1 MSESMSEEKMENSGI
16 LPAVILIQPQL
27 SENIGTTSR
36 AMLNCGLTDLRLV
49 RPREDWL
56 SERALAASSGATSVL
71 HAARV
76 FDTTEEA
83 IADLHRVF
91 ATTGRNRFMVKPVV
105 TPNRAA
111 EEMRAHFNDGL
122 RSGVLFGPERT
133 GLENDDVA
141 LADTVITV
149 PLNPDYC
156 SLNLAQ
162 CVLLIGYEWY
172 QSGGP
177 AEPRA
182 MTKGAAPVA
191 TKDELVGFF
200 QHLERELDDCG
211 FFRVEEKR
219 PSMVRNIR
227 NMFERADLTL
237 QEVRT
242 LHGIV
247 NELVTF
253 RKRKGE
259 DLAE

>member
-1 MSESMSEEKMENSGI
+1 MSEPSSS
-16 LPAVILIQPQL
+16 PVAAAPVVILVRPQL
-27 SENIGTTSR
+27 AENVGTSAR
-36 AMLNCGLTDLRLV
+36 AMLNCGLTEMRLV
-49 RPREDWL
+49 SPRENWL
-56 SERALAASSGATSVL
+56 TERAVAASAGADAEL
-71 HAARV
+71 RAATA
-76 FDTTEEA
+76 FATTEEA
-83 IADLHRVF
+83 IADLHRVY
-91 ATTGRNRFMVKPVV
+91 ASTGRNRFMVKPVV
-105 TPNRAA
+105 TPRRAA
-111 EEMRAHFNDGL
+111 EEMRGHFADGL
-122 RSGVLFGPERT
+122 RCGVLFGPERT

-162 CVLLIGYEWY
+162 SVLLIGYEWY

-191 TKDELVGFF
+191 TKEQLVGFF
-200 QHLERELDDCG
+200 QHMERELDDCG

-219 PSMVRNIR
+219 SSMVRNIR

-242 LHGIV
+242 LHGIIH
-247 NELVTF
+247 ELVTY

-259 DLAE
+259 EQGS

>member
-1 MSESMSEEKMENSGI
+1 MSDMSETI
-16 LPAVILIQPQL
+16 LPPAVVLIRPQL
-27 SENIGTTSR
+27 SENIGTALR

-49 RPREDWL
+49 APREDWL

-71 HAARV
+71 HAAKV
-76 FDTTEEA
+76 FETTEEA
-83 IADLHRVF
+83 IADLHRVY

-105 TPNRAA
+105 TPRRAA
-111 EEMRAHFNDGL
+111 QEMRGQL
-122 RSGVLFGPERT
+122 EEGWRTGVLFGPERT

-162 CVLLIGYEWY
+162 CVLLVGYEWY
-172 QSGGP
+172 QSGDP
-177 AEPRA
+177 TEPRA

-211 FFRVEEKR
+211 FLRVEEKR

-247 NELVTF
+247 HELVTH

-259 DLAE
+259 ADEK

>member
-1 MSESMSEEKMENSGI
+1 MSDAQSSSAVAAA
-16 LPAVILIQPQL
+16 PAVILVRPQL
-27 SENIGTTSR
+27 SENVGTSAR

-49 RPREDWL
+49 SPRENWL
-56 SERALAASSGATSVL
+56 SDKAIAASSGAESVL
-71 HAARV
+71 RAARS
-76 FDTTEEA
+76 FATTEQA
-83 IADLHRVF
+83 IADLHRVY
-91 ATTGRNRFMVKPVV
+91 ASTGRNRFMVKPVV
-105 TPNRAA
+105 TPRQAA
-111 EEMRAHFNDGL
+111 LEIRQHIAEDLACGI
-122 RSGVLFGPERT
+122 LFGPERT

-162 CVLLIGYEWY
+162 SVLIAGYEWY
-172 QSGGP
+172 QAGDP

-191 TKDELVGFF
+191 TKEQLIGFF
-200 QHLERELDDCG
+200 QHLETELDDCG
-211 FFRVEEKR
+211 FFRVAEKR

-242 LHGIV
+242 LHGMV
-247 NELVTF
+247 HELATF

-259 DLAE
+259 PS

>member
-1 MSESMSEEKMENSGI
+1 MTI
-16 LPAVILIQPQL
+16 TVILVQPQL
-27 SENIGTTSR
+27 AENVGTTAR
-36 AMLNCGLTDLRLV
+36 AMLNCGLNELRLV

-56 SERALAASSGATSVL
+56 SERALRASAGADAVL
-71 HAARV
+71 RKARA
-76 FDTTEEA
+76 FDSTEEA
-83 IADLHRVF
+83 VADLHRVY

-105 TPNRAA
+105 TPRQAA
-111 EEMRAHFNDGL
+111 LEL
-122 RSGVLFGPERT
+122 RSHVAEGLACGVLFGPERT

-162 CVLLIGYEWY
+162 SVLLVAYEWF
-172 QSGGP
+172 QAGSP
-177 AEPRA
+177 VEPRA

-191 TKDELVGFF
+191 SKDQLLGFF
-200 QHLERELDDCG
+200 HHLERELDDCG
-211 FFRVEEKR
+211 FFRVAEKR

-242 LHGIV
+242 LHGMV
-247 NELVTF
+247 HELVTF

-259 DLAE
+259 TDEP

>member
-1 MSESMSEEKMENSGI
+1 MDMTPESVPETLRPTI
-16 LPAVILIQPQL
+16 ILIRPQL
-27 SENIGTTSR
+27 SENIGTTAR

-49 RPREDWL
+49 APREDWL
-56 SERALAASSGATSVL
+56 SERAVAASSGAEAVL
-71 HAARV
+71 RAATV
-76 FDTTEEA
+76 YDSTEAA

-105 TPNRAA
+105 TPHRAA
-111 EEMRAHFNDGL
+111 EEMRAHVAEDL
-122 RSGVLFGPERT
+122 RCGILFGPERT

-149 PLNPDYC
+149 PLNPDYF

-162 CVLLIGYEWY
+162 SVLLVGYEWF
-172 QSGGP
+172 QAGEP

-191 TKDELVGFF
+191 KKEELVGFF
-200 QHLERELDDCG
+200 QHLERELDECG
-211 FFRVEEKR
+211 FFRVLEKR

-247 NELVTF
+247 HELVTY
-253 RKRKGE
+253 RRRKGGE
-259 DLAE
+259 EEA

>member
-1 MSESMSEEKMENSGI
+1 MCDLDPSRSAGPI
-16 LPAVILIQPQL
+16 VILVQPQL
-27 SENIGTTSR
+27 SENIGTTAR
-36 AMLNCGLTDLRLV
+36 AMLNCGLARLRLV
-49 RPREDWL
+49 RPRESWL
-56 SERALAASSGATSVL
+56 SDKAIAASCGADSVL
-71 HAARV
+71 AEALV
-76 FDTTEEA
+76 FDSTEA
-83 IADLHRVF
+83 SIADLHRVY

-105 TPNRAA
+105 TPRRAA
-111 EEMRAHFNDGL
+111 QEL
-122 RSGVLFGPERT
+122 REHADEALACGVLFGPERT

-162 CVLLIGYEWY
+162 SVLLIAYEWY
-172 QSGGP
+172 QATSP
-177 AEPRA
+177 AEPKA

-191 TKDELVGFF
+191 TKEQLVGFF
-200 QHLERELDDCG
+200 HHLEKELDDCG
-211 FFRVEEKR
+211 FFRVAEKR

-242 LHGIV
+242 LHGMIH
-247 NELVTF
+247 ELVTF

-259 DLAE
+259 HEVR